1 MMHATLTNIER
12 AALGVL
18 LLGSLVGCS
27 TLDTHSEQSTDSAVL
42 AACTP
47 DTRVAADVEIDGSGS
62 SSGDTIATER
72 LAITADVVRRTAICG
87 GHLLVRAFS
96 ASSGA
101 TVTIYDGDL
110 ALTGATDNARLRRV
124 DALVETVM
132 AEITATYGDA
142 IAALPGGGSDI
153 TSVYRLA
160 GEYATQLGDGY
171 QLHLY
176 VLTDGLNNIGTD
188 LTSQVLS
195 PDQATDLAST
205 VNVPALPG
213 SSITVAGLGRIN
225 GDPAPS
231 ALVEGLVAFY
241 DALCQKTGAES
252 CISVTDYTAGR

>member
-12 AALGVL
+12 AAIGVL
-18 LLGSLVGCS
+18 LFSSLTGCS
-27 TLDTHSEQSTDSAVL
+27 VLGASGTQSGDQAIL
-42 AACTP
+42 AACTT
-47 DTRVAADVEIDGSGS
+47 DKQVAADVEIDGSGS
-62 SSGDTIATER
+62 SSGDAIATER

-96 ASSGA
+96 VSSGA
-101 TVTIYDGDL
+101 TVSIYDGDL
-110 ALTGATDNARLRRV
+110 SLPGATDNARLRRV
-124 DALVETVM
+124 DALVEKVM
-132 AEITATYGDA
+132 AEITAKYGDA
-142 IAALPGGGSDI
+142 IAALPDSGSDI

-160 GEYATQLGDGY
+160 GEHSAQLGDGY

-188 LTSQVLS
+188 LTSQVLTLE
-195 PDQATDLAST
+195 QATDLAST
-205 VNVPALPG
+205 VNVPSLPG

-241 DALCQKTGAES
+241 NALCVKTGAKT
-252 CISVTDYTAGR
+252 CVSVTDYTAGR

>member
-1 MMHATLTNIER
+1 
-12 AALGVL
+12 
-18 LLGSLVGCS
+18 
-27 TLDTHSEQSTDSAVL
+27 
-42 AACTP
+42 
-47 DTRVAADVEIDGSGS
+47 
-62 SSGDTIATER
+62 

-87 GHLLVRAFS
+87 GHLLVRSFS

-110 ALTGATDNARLRRV
+110 SLPGATDNARLRRV
-124 DALVETVM
+124 DALVEKVM
-132 AEITATYGDA
+132 AEITAKYGDA
-142 IAALPGGGSDI
+142 IAALPDSGSDI

-160 GEYATQLGDGY
+160 GEYADQLGDGY

-188 LTSQVLS
+188 LTSQVLT
-195 PDQATDLAST
+195 PEQATDLAST
-205 VNVPALPG
+205 VDAPALPG

-241 DALCQKTGAES
+241 NALCVKTGAKT
-252 CISVTDYTAGR
+252 CVSVTDYTAGR

>member
-1 MMHATLTNIER
+1 MYSKLIRYTVF
-12 AALGVL
+12 GVL
-18 LLGSLVGCS
+18 LASGLAGCS
-27 TLDTHSEQSTDSAVL
+27 MASSPGAQSGDNTIL
-42 AACTP
+42 AACPT
-47 DTRVAADVEIDGSGS
+47 DKQVAADVEIDGSGS
-62 SSGDTIATER
+62 SSGDTIAAER
-72 LAITADVVRRTAICG
+72 LAITTDVVRRTAICG

-110 ALTGATDNARLRRV
+110 SLPGATDNARLRRV
-124 DALVETVM
+124 DALVEKLM
-132 AEITATYGDA
+132 AEITAKYGDA
-142 IAALPGGGSDI
+142 IAALPDGGSDI

-160 GEYATQLGDGY
+160 GEYAAQLGDGY

-188 LTSQVLS
+188 LTSQVLT
-195 PDQATDLAST
+195 PEQASDLAST
-205 VNVPALPG
+205 VNVPVLPG

-241 DALCQKTGAES
+241 DALCVKTGAET
-252 CISVTDYTAGR
+252 CVSVTDYTAGR

>member
-1 MMHATLTNIER
+1 MKSQLILAAAVGTLL
-12 AALGVL
+12 AF
-18 LLGSLVGCS
+18 C
-27 TLDTHSEQSTDSAVL
+27 L
-42 AACTP
+42 AACAAVGGPASQGADKAILAACAP
-47 DTRVAADVEIDGSGS
+47 DKQAAADVEIDGSGS
-62 SSGDTIATER
+62 SSGDAIATER

-101 TVTIYDGDL
+101 TVTMYDGDL
-110 ALTGATDNARLRRV
+110 SLPGATDNARLRRV
-124 DALVETVM
+124 DALVEKVM
-132 AEITATYGDA
+132 AEITAKYGDA

-160 GEYATQLGDGY
+160 GEYGAQLGDGY

-188 LTSQVLS
+188 LTSQVLT
-195 PDQATDLAST
+195 PEQATELAST
-205 VNVPALPG
+205 VSVPALPG
-213 SSITVAGLGRIN
+213 SSITVAGLGRMN

-241 DALCQKTGAES
+241 NALCIKTGAKR
-252 CISVTDYTAGR
+252 CVSVTDYTAGR

>member
-1 MMHATLTNIER
+1 MTTFTVLRTSAAVCALS
-12 AALGVL
+12 AALVL
-18 LLGSLVGCS
+18 TACSSLNTS
-27 TLDTHSEQSTDSAVL
+27 TTPDQAIL
-42 AACTP
+42 AACP
-47 DTRVAADVEIDGSGS
+47 ADKQVAADVEIDGSGS
-62 SSGDTIATER
+62 SSGDAIATER

-110 ALTGATDNARLRRV
+110 SLPGATDNARLRRV
-124 DALVETVM
+124 DALVEKVT

-142 IAALPGGGSDI
+142 IAALPDGGSDI

-160 GEYATQLGDGY
+160 GEYAAQLGDGY
-171 QLHLY
+171 QLQLY

-188 LTSQVLS
+188 LTSQVLT
-195 PDQATDLAST
+195 PEQATDLAST

-213 SSITVAGLGRIN
+213 STITVAGLGRIN
-225 GDPAPS
+225 GDTAPS

-241 DALCQKTGAES
+241 NALCVKTGAKT
-252 CISVTDYTAGR
+252 CVSVTDYTAGR

>member
-1 MMHATLTNIER
+1 LTPFTVLR
-12 AALGVL
+12 TGAVCALGVAL
-18 LLGSLVGCS
+18 TLTACS
-27 TLDTHSEQSTDSAVL
+27 SPNAHTSSDQTIL
-42 AACTP
+42 AACSP
-47 DTRVAADVEIDGSGS
+47 DKQVAADVEIDGSGS
-62 SSGDTIATER
+62 SSGDTITTER

-110 ALTGATDNARLRRV
+110 TLPGATDNARLRRV
-124 DALVETVM
+124 DPLVEKVM
-132 AEITATYGDA
+132 AEISAKYGDA
-142 IAALPGGGSDI
+142 ITALPDGGSDI

-160 GEYATQLGDGY
+160 GEYAAQLGDGF

-188 LTSQVLS
+188 LQSQVLT
-195 PDQATDLAST
+195 PDQATDLAAAVS
-205 VNVPALPG
+205 VPELPG
-213 SSITVAGLGRIN
+213 ATITVAGLGRVD

-241 DALCQKTGAES
+241 NALCVKTDAKT
-252 CISVTDYTAGR
+252 CVSVTDYTAGR

>member
-1 MMHATLTNIER
+1 MHTTLTNIRR
-12 AALGVL
+12 ATIGVL
-18 LLGSLVGCS
+18 LLASLAGCS
-27 TLDTHSEQSTDSAVL
+27 ALGAPGVQSGDQATL
-42 AACTP
+42 AACTA
-47 DTRVAADVEIDGSGS
+47 DKQVAADVEIDGSGS
-62 SSGDTIATER
+62 SSGEAIATER
-72 LAITADVVRRTAICG
+72 LAIAADVVRGTAICG

-110 ALTGATDNARLRRV
+110 TLTGATANARLRRV
-124 DALVETVM
+124 DALVEKVM
-132 AEITATYGDA
+132 AEITAKYGDA

-176 VLTDGLNNIGTD
+176 VLTDGLNNIGTN
-188 LTSQVLS
+188 LTSQTLT
-195 PDQATDLAST
+195 PKQATDLAST

-225 GDPAPS
+225 GNPAPS

-241 DALCQKTGAES
+241 DALCVKTGATT
-252 CISVTDYTAGR
+252 CVSVTDYTAGR

>member
-1 MMHATLTNIER
+1 MMHATLVNIR
-12 AALGVL
+12 SAATGAL
-18 LLGSLVGCS
+18 LAATLVSCS
-27 TLDTHSEQSTDSAVL
+27 TLNPPDDVSGDRATLSACPV
-42 AACTP
+42 
-47 DTRVAADVEIDGSGS
+47 DKQVAADVEIDGSGS
-62 SSGDTIATER
+62 SSGDAIATER

-87 GHLLVRAFS
+87 GHLLVRTFS

-110 ALTGATDNARLRRV
+110 SLPGATDNARLRRV
-124 DALVETVM
+124 DALVEKVM
-132 AEITATYGDA
+132 VEITAKYGDA
-142 IAALPGGGSDI
+142 IAALPDGGSDI

-160 GEYATQLGDGY
+160 GEYAAQLGDGY

-188 LTSQVLS
+188 LTSRVLT
-195 PDQATDLAST
+195 PEQATDLAST
-205 VNVPALPG
+205 VSVPALPG

-241 DALCQKTGAES
+241 NALCTKTGAKT
-252 CISVTDYTAGR
+252 CVSVTDYTAGR

>member
-1 MMHATLTNIER
+1 MTTFTLLRTG
-12 AALGVL
+12 AAVCAL
-18 LLGSLVGCS
+18 SS
-27 TLDTHSEQSTDSAVL
+27 TLALTACSSLSAPTTPDKAIL
-42 AACTP
+42 AACGA
-47 DTRVAADVEIDGSGS
+47 DKQVAADVEIDGSGS

-110 ALTGATDNARLRRV
+110 TLTGATDNARLRRV
-124 DALVETVM
+124 DALVKKVM
-132 AEITATYGDA
+132 AEITTKYGDA

-188 LTSQVLS
+188 LTSQTLT
-195 PDQATDLAST
+195 PEQATDLAST
-205 VNVPALPG
+205 VNVPTLPG
-213 SSITVAGLGRIN
+213 SSITVAGLGRIDGN
-225 GDPAPS
+225 PAPS

-241 DALCQKTGAES
+241 DALCVKTGATT
-252 CISVTDYTAGR
+252 CVSVTDYTAGR

>member
-1 MMHATLTNIER
+1 MYSKLIR
-12 AALGVL
+12 CAAFGVL
-18 LLGSLVGCS
+18 LASSLAGCS
-27 TLDTHSEQSTDSAVL
+27 LASSPGAQFGDSAIL

-47 DTRVAADVEIDGSGS
+47 DMRIAADVEIDGSGS
-62 SSGDTIATER
+62 SSGDAITTER

-110 ALTGATDNARLRRV
+110 TLPGRTDNARLRRV
-124 DALVETVM
+124 DKLVEDVM
-132 AEITATYGDA
+132 AEISAKYGDA
-142 IAALPGGGSDI
+142 IAALPDGGSDI

-160 GEYATQLGDGY
+160 GEYAAQLGDGY

-188 LTSQVLS
+188 LQSQVLT
-195 PDQATDLAST
+195 PQQATDLAAT
-205 VNVPALPG
+205 VNVPALPHA
-213 SSITVAGLGRIN
+213 SITVAGLGHVD

-241 DALCQKTGAES
+241 NALCVKTTATT
-252 CISVTDYTAGR
+252 CVSVTDYTAGR

>member
-1 MMHATLTNIER
+1 MKPNELPHAFIAGLLIVATATMSLT
-12 AALGVL
+12 GCS
-18 LLGSLVGCS
+18 GSLLSSKDQQILASC
-27 TLDTHSEQSTDSAVL
+27 DSEL
-42 AACTP
+42 KI
-47 DTRVAADVEIDGSGS
+47 AADVEIDGSGS
-62 SSGDTIATER
+62 SSGDAIATER

-110 ALTGATDNARLRRV
+110 TLSGATDNARLRRV
-124 DALVETVM
+124 DALVEKVM
-132 AEITATYGDA
+132 AAITAKYSDA

-160 GEYATQLGDGY
+160 GEYTAQLGSDGY

-188 LTSQVLS
+188 LTSQVLTS
-195 PDQATDLAST
+195 EQATELAAP
-205 VNVPALPG
+205 VNVPTLSG
-213 SSITVAGLGRIN
+213 SSITVAGLGRIDGN
-225 GDPAPS
+225 PAPS

-241 DALCQKTGAES
+241 NALCSKTGART
-252 CISVTDYTAGR
+252 CVSVTDYTAGR

>member
-1 MMHATLTNIER
+1 MTTFTVLRTGAAVCALSAALALTACSSLNANTSPDHAT
-12 AALGVL
+12 
-18 LLGSLVGCS
+18 
-27 TLDTHSEQSTDSAVL
+27 L
-42 AACTP
+42 AACTA
-47 DTRVAADVEIDGSGS
+47 DKQVAADVEIDGSGS

-101 TVTIYDGDL
+101 TVTIYDGEL
-110 ALTGATDNARLRRV
+110 ALPGATDNARLRKV
-124 DALVETVM
+124 DALVEKIM
-132 AEITATYGDA
+132 AEITTKYSDA

-160 GEYATQLGDGY
+160 GEYAAQLGDGY

-188 LTSQVLS
+188 LTSQVLT
-195 PDQATDLAST
+195 PEQATDLAST
-205 VNVPALPG
+205 VSVPALPG
-213 SSITVAGLGRIN
+213 SFITVAGLGRID

-241 DALCQKTGAES
+241 NALCVKTGAKA
-252 CISVTDYTAGR
+252 CVSVTDYTAGR

>member
-1 MMHATLTNIER
+1 LTTFTVLR
-12 AALGVL
+12 TGAAVCALSAALVL
-18 LLGSLVGCS
+18 TACSSLNAS
-27 TLDTHSEQSTDSAVL
+27 TTPDQAIL
-42 AACTP
+42 AACSA
-47 DTRVAADVEIDGSGS
+47 DKQVAADVEIDGSGS
-62 SSGDTIATER
+62 SSGDAIATER

-96 ASSGA
+96 ASSAA

-110 ALTGATDNARLRRV
+110 SLPGATDNARLRRV
-124 DALVETVM
+124 DALVEKVT
-132 AEITATYGDA
+132 AEITAKYSDA
-142 IAALPGGGSDI
+142 IAALPDGGSDI

-160 GEYATQLGDGY
+160 GEYVAQLGDGY

-188 LTSQVLS
+188 LTSQVLTTE
-195 PDQATDLAST
+195 QATELAST

-213 SSITVAGLGRIN
+213 SSITVAGLGRID

-241 DALCQKTGAES
+241 NALCSKTGAEN
-252 CISVTDYTAGR
+252 CVSVTAYTAGR